1 MDALTT
7 LLREAG
13 YADLAF
19 TSAPMEAE
27 ALARRAVEEG
37 TEVILVAGG
46 DGTLNE
52 VVNGMAGSK
61 ARLGILPAGC
71 RNVLARE
78 IGIPADFEEAMG
90 LIVAGKTRRIDL
102 GRANQRYFAVMIG
115 IGFDAAAVREAENN
129 LRHLKKILRGYAY
142 HLAGLRTILRFR
154 VDSFPVEIDGA
165 ETLSGCAAVVA
176 NGHFY
181 GGSHELVPGA
191 RIDDGVLDL
200 CLFEKG
206 GRLDYV
212 RYFLGVLAG
221 RHQGYPDVT
230 IRRVTGVKIATA
242 GLPIHVD
249 GDFVGFTPV
258 EVRVRPRALEIF
270 APATGE

>member
-37 TEVILVAGG
+37 TETILVAGG

-52 VVNGMAGSK
+52 VVNGMAGSR

-78 IGIPADFEEAMG
+78 LGIPPGFEEAMA
-90 LIVAGKTRRIDL
+90 LIAVGKTRRIDL
-102 GRANQRYFAVMIG
+102 GEANRRYFAVMIG
-115 IGFDAAAVREAENN
+115 VGFDAAAVREAENN
-129 LRHLKKILRGYAY
+129 LRILKKFLRGYAY
-142 HLAGLRTILRFR
+142 HLAGLRTLLRFR
-154 VDSFPVEIDGA
+154 VDPFPVAIDGGK
-165 ETLSGCAAVVA
+165 TLSGSAVVVA

-181 GGSHELVPGA
+181 GGSHKLVPGA
-191 RIDDGVLDL
+191 RIDDGQLDL

-212 RYFLGVLAG
+212 RYFLGVLSG
-221 RHQGYPDVT
+221 RHQDYPDVS
-230 IRRVTGVKIATA
+230 IRRVTGVKIATP

-249 GDFVGFTPV
+249 GDFAGFTPV
-258 EVRVRPRALEIF
+258 EVRVHLRALEIF
-270 APATGE
+270 ASASGE